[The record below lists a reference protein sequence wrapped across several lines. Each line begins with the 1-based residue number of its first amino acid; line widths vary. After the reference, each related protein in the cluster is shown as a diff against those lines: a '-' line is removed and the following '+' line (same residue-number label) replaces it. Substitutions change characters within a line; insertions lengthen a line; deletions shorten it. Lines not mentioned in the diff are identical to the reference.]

1 MLTDGTESVDDD
13 YEHALVKK
21 AFALAGSARPFVT
34 GYVEWKA
41 SSANNCRDR
50 AADLDGLTPEALRE
64 MAIEFVVNG
73 GELRQKREDR
83 REHLHYQFTYRIVMP
98 CPGFPR
104 GIFVEFVLHDDDPDD
119 PAVLIVSAHRQGV

>member
-1 MLTDGTESVDDD
+1 VDDD
-13 YEHALVKK
+13 YELALVKK

-41 SSANNCRDR
+41 TSADNCRNR
-50 AADLDGLTPEALRE
+50 AADLDGLTPEELRE
-64 MAIEFVVNG
+64 LAIEFVVNG

-83 REHLHYQFTYRIVMP
+83 REHLDYEYTYRIVMP
-98 CPGFPR
+98 CPGLPT
-104 GIFVEFVLHDDDPDD
+104 GIFVEFALHDDDPVD